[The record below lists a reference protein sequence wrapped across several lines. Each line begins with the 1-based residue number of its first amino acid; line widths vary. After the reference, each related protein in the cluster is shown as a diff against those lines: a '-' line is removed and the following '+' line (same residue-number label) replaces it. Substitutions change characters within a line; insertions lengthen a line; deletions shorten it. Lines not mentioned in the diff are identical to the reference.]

1 MGIDT
6 LYPFSVTTRKF
17 TSQWNKINKDHI
29 STATRLKTMFY
40 NENYLIV
47 TLNIIKR
54 VWYRYIT
61 KYLSVCCFKPKW
73 QRNQLTTQ
81 LRNSNNIVITLKWAL
96 IFITIHTQSFEI
108 VLKRSRNMYIP
119 TYIYTYMYIY
129 AYICQYWT
137 LHTFIHSLYVFVQYW
152 QTYVLVI
159 SYWDLAVRFNPGFT
173 CENNETEK

>member
-17 TSQWNKINKDHI
+17 TSQWNKINKDHN

-40 NENYLIV
+40 SENYLTV
-47 TLNIIKR
+47 TLKIIKR

-119 TYIYTYMYIY
+119 MYIY
-129 AYICQYWT
+129 MCISTHISASIEHYTRLYIVYTC
-137 LHTFIHSLYVFVQYW
+137 L
-152 QTYVLVI
+152 
-159 SYWDLAVRFNPGFT
+159 FNTGRHMFW
-173 CENNETEK
+173 